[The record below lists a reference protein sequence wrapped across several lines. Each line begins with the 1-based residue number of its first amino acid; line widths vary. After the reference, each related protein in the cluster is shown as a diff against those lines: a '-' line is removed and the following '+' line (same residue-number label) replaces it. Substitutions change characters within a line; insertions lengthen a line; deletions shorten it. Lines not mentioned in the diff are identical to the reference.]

1 MTGPLVV
8 SVFMERDAHK
18 PYTVDWRRLL
28 RLLDA
33 SARKF
38 GCRHLCLTDPATAH
52 TLPCDTYALE
62 GLPDELMPAII
73 LAQRAFLTS
82 GEFDADAVLVGADCL
97 VNRDP
102 RAAFEAGADVV
113 VTSRPDHGGPLNNGA
128 VYCPLHGRSHALAL
142 YDRATAACRDHWG
155 GDQEAVTEAVA
166 PIPRAYGIETRHGAR
181 IAFRPM
187 ATHNHPLDRPSQ
199 SSEAFIVH
207 FKGGRKGWM
216 PEWASTHLGIAA

>member
-38 GCRHLCLTDPATAH
+38 GCRHICLTDPATAH

-62 GLPDELMPAII
+62 GLPDDLMRAII
-73 LAQRAFLTS
+73 LAQRAFLAS
-82 GEFDADAVLVGADCL
+82 EEFDGDAVLVGADCL

-102 RAAFEAGADVV
+102 RPAFEADVV
-113 VTSRPDHGGPLNNGA
+113 VTTRPGHGPGSLNNGA
-128 VYCPLHGRSHALAL
+128 VYCHRAAREHAVAL
-142 YDRATAACRDHWG
+142 YDRAFALAKPHWG
-155 GDQEAVTEAVA
+155 ADQEAVAAALA
-166 PIPRAYGIETRHGAR
+166 PIPAGFGVEERHGAR

-187 ATHNHPLDRPSQ
+187 TTHNHPPDRPVQ
-199 SSEAFIVH
+199 PSSAYIVH

-216 PEWASTHLGIAA
+216 PEWARQHLGIEA